1 MCKKCWAVIVLLLA
15 LNVGMAY
22 KFLVQGNVEQGSDG
36 RVAIQLNAGERDF
49 VLAEMRMFLETVQAI
64 VANVNKGDMQ
74 AVAAAARKVG
84 GAAQQA
90 VPGALMGKL
99 PVAFKKLGF
108 DTHSKFDQL
117 ALDAEEM
124 GDKTVIMDQLET
136 LMQNCVGCHAAHRI
150 DTVAEM

>member
-1 MCKKCWAVIVLLLA
+1 MLLA
-15 LNVGMAY
+15 VNVGMAY
-22 KFLVQGNVEQGSDG
+22 KFLVQGSVEQGSDG

-64 VANVNKGDMQ
+64 VANLNKGDMK
-74 AVAAAARKVG
+74 AVAAAARQVG

-90 VPGALMGKL
+90 VPGALLGKL

-108 DTHSKFDQL
+108 DTHTKFDQL

-124 GDKTVIMDQLET
+124 GDKAVIMDQLEI
-136 LMQNCVGCHAAHRI
+136 LMQNCVGCHAGHRI